1 MDSIFWSMTS
11 LSLGWWKLTSALHSV
26 LLHLWIEKL
35 SILCWQMSLIS
46 LAYSITI
53 KSIHKSKKK
62 SKNREYSIMEI
73 KIKNTILGTLI
84 IYKIYPII
92 LALKS
97 LVLKTGTSYSKMNN
111 SWVEWVTFKEFFL
124 QNQM

>member
-1 MDSIFWSMTS
+1 
-11 LSLGWWKLTSALHSV
+11 
-26 LLHLWIEKL
+26 
-35 SILCWQMSLIS
+35 
-46 LAYSITI
+46 
-53 KSIHKSKKK
+53 
-62 SKNREYSIMEI
+62 MEI

-111 SWVEWVTFKEFFL
+111 S
-124 QNQM
+124 